1 MWYEWKDVPFV
12 SLVINRLL
20 SGFEILLIRWT
31 SCLESIVYIKEQ
43 EKNYPIIF
51 ATLPKELWVH
61 NTLLA
66 SMFLIL

>member
-1 MWYEWKDVPFV
+1 MLYEWKDVPFV
-12 SLVINRLL
+12 SLVINRIL

-43 EKNYPIIF
+43 EKNYPIIS
-51 ATLPKELWVH
+51 ATLPKELWVR

-66 SMFLIL
+66 SMYLIL